1 MMQDNSGTLQRA
13 QESHARGDLAAAIRL
28 YRAVLQAAPR
38 DYTANYYLAVA
49 LYQAGELKRSVAFF
63 DAAVAANPR
72 RPEAHKDR
80 GLVLLKL
87 EAYEAAEASF
97 QAALRLDPLNPELHV
112 NRGIALNRLGR
123 LEEAV
128 KSYRAALGIKP
139 AFAEAHN
146 NLANSLKALGRTD
159 EALTHYERAAALKP
173 AYAEAWFGAGTLLLE
188 MKRPEDAL
196 QRLRNVLE
204 ISPGHADAHH
214 AMGLAMME
222 LNHPSEAEAAIAKA
236 LEIDPQ
242 HAAALIARGTIRESQ
257 DKLAEALADY
267 DSALASMPEDVEA
280 LRQKAWVLRR
290 LMRIDESLA
299 CFDKIIAL
307 RPEDAK
313 AYYGIGRSFCDNKE
327 FKAAL
332 ASFDAAIKH
341 GPDVAAHHY
350 WRGRALKFLSY
361 HKEALSSFQKAIE
374 LQPDFVKAHVFAA
387 SLYSLMRRSEEA
399 LAALEMVHRLTP
411 GEDRYFGWRFAEK
424 MKMCDWAGAD
434 EALTK
439 IVSQIEAGR
448 PALDP
453 LSALQYL
460 NSPLL
465 QRRCAEMTIASLETS
480 SLPMNKPAV
489 ITRDRRMV
497 IGYYSG
503 DFREHAMMVLIS
515 GLFEFHDKERF
526 RIVAFSLKNAP
537 ESKRRKRVVPYFDA
551 FHDVDHLLDR
561 EIIALSRQEN
571 IHVAIDLMGHTNYN
585 RTTAFMAGVAPIQV
599 NKQGFP
605 GTMGCSSMDYIIA
618 DPILIPEDMRPFYCE
633 KVAYL
638 PNSYQ
643 PNDRKRRISDR
654 IFTREELGLPA
665 EAFVFCCFNQNLK
678 IAPEVFA
685 AWMRILKQAP
695 GSVLWLLA
703 YSKPV
708 AKNLR
713 DAAASHGVDPERL
726 VFANPLAVDQHLAR
740 HKAADLFL
748 DTLPYNAHTTASDAL
763 WAGLPVL
770 TRMGQTFASRV
781 AASLLTAAGLPELI
795 TNSAED
801 YEQLALR
808 LFRER
813 STLAA
818 LRDRLAANR
827 LTCAL
832 FDTERYA
839 RDLETLYA
847 KMIDRHE
854 RGLPPDHLFV

>member
-1 MMQDNSGTLQRA
+1 MMQDISGTLQRA

-28 YRAVLQAAPR
+28 YRTVLQDAPG
-38 DYTANYYLAVA
+38 DYTANYFLAVA
-49 LYQAGELKRSVAFF
+49 LYQAGDLKRSVAFF

-128 KSYRAALGIKP
+128 KAYRAALGIKP

-188 MKRPEDAL
+188 MKRP
-196 QRLRNVLE
+196 Q
-204 ISPGHADAHH
+204 
-214 AMGLAMME
+214 
-222 LNHPSEAEAAIAKA
+222 EAEEALVKA
-236 LEIDPQ
+236 LEIDPR
-242 HAAALIARGTIRESQ
+242 HAAALIARGMIRES
-257 DKLAEALADY
+257 DGDLTGALADY
-267 DSALASMPEDVEA
+267 DSALAIMPEDVEA
-280 LRQKAWVLRR
+280 LLQKAGVLRR
-290 LMRIDESLA
+290 LKRIDESLA

-374 LQPDFVKAHVFAA
+374 LQPDFVQAHVSAA

-399 LAALEMVHRLTP
+399 LAALETVHRLTP
-411 GEDRYFGWRFAEK
+411 GEDRYFGRRFAEK
-424 MKMCDWAGAD
+424 MKMCDWADAD

-460 NSPLL
+460 DSPLL
-465 QRRCAEMTIASLETS
+465 QRRCAEMTIAGMETS

-571 IHVAIDLMGHTNYN
+571 IHVAIDLIGHTNYS

-605 GTMGCSSMDYIIA
+605 GTMGCGTMDYIIA
-618 DPILIPEDMRPFYCE
+618 DPVLIPEDMRSFYCE

-665 EAFVFCCFNQNLK
+665 DAFVFCCFNQNFK
-678 IAPEVFA
+678 ISPEVFA

-708 AKNLR
+708 VKNLR

-726 VFANPLAVDQHLAR
+726 IFASRLPLDEHLAR
-740 HKAADLFL
+740 HRAADLFL

-770 TRMGQTFASRV
+770 TRMGQSFASRV